1 MNAVDVDGL
10 RKVLD
15 YNPQIIEY
23 RLLNLTPG
31 FAGFAQ
37 THGLKLVAHAL
48 GGGSDSLYP
57 QIIESAAEMVN
68 LDKAESVIELLKIES
83 SKSKG

>member
-1 MNAVDVDGL
+1 MELARWRSEIHRIPILWMQVAGL
-10 RKVLD
+10 
-15 YNPQIIEY
+15 
-23 RLLNLTPG
+23 
-31 FAGFAQ
+31 AQ

-57 QIIESAAEMVN
+57 QIIESAADMVN
-68 LDKAESVIELLKIES
+68 LEKAESVIELLKIES